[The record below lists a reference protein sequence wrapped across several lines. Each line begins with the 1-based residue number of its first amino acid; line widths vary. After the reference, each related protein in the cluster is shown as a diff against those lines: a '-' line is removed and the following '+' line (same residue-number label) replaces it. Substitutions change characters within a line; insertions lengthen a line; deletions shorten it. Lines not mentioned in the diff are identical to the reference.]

1 VIAVVDT
8 NCDPDVIDF
17 VIPGN
22 DDAIRSA
29 NLMSRILADAVIEG
43 QWLRSRKQAKAGV
56 KEAPAKAAPPAPK
69 VLTPEEQAAKAAE
82 QQKARDAAAAAQR
95 EREAKLAEPKAAPAA
110 EAEAE
115 VATETADAEAA
126 ATTASD
132 PGRTEI
138 QESTDVQESGNG

>member
-29 NLMSRILADAVIEG
+29 NLMSRIVADAVIEG

-56 KEAPAKAAPPAPK
+56 KADAAKPVPPAPK
-69 VLTPEEQAAKAAE
+69 ALTPEEQAAKAAE

-95 EREAKLAEPKAAPAA
+95 AREAKLAEAKTTTAESEPAATEAPA
-110 EAEAE
+110 E
-115 VATETADAEAA
+115 ATE
-126 ATTASD
+126 ATD
-132 PGRTEI
+132 PGTTEV
-138 QESTDVQESGNG
+138 QESTDIQENGNG